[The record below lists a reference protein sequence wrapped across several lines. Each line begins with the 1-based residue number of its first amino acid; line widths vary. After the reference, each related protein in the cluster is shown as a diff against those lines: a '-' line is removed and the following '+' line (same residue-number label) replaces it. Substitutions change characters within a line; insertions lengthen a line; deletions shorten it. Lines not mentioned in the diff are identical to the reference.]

1 MTCSFV
7 VRSWV
12 LALGFTL
19 VGVAEA
25 AAQAEPVPLP
35 DEPLGAEPEPLPPP
49 AAEPA
54 PEAAPTEL
62 PPVDEPPATSE
73 APAPAERAVAVPYL
87 RAAPAPRSAK
97 DEEEEEFASYREIGG
112 HYLPPAVFVPSA
124 LTFNYFG
131 VRAGLEYHSVPGFSR
146 DLSFFGEGDYS
157 PATLKTINAAETVD
171 FALRLHDYV
180 AIVGDAYGLARVGA
194 NAPTLLGTGADYTY
208 GGDAGVLLKLF
219 RIGGFQMAV
228 RGQVGY
234 FAGQRAGVL
243 GLFQDIG
250 GIVQNAITQ
259 LTEIQDVSQ
268 VDLPGRLAAIENS
281 IRVATT
287 AMLTPFR
294 GVQYGASLNAA
305 QGLGP
310 VGIQL
315 SFGLYGRSETYDI
328 PVFDVMAAR
337 VSTQVRSEESLYP
350 RFGGA
355 LDINLEKFFMP
366 IDLVG
371 EYLYSQMSLSSELPG
386 EQGDRSWAEHLFA
399 LGVHY
404 SELLDLQLGFTA
416 YIVYGHDPM
425 AGENVRAAGK
435 PLDVGAQFVFRFMR

>member
-1 MTCSFV
+1 MTCSFD
-7 VRSWV
+7 VRNWV
-12 LALGFTL
+12 LALWFTL
-19 VGVAEA
+19 LGVADA

-35 DEPLGAEPEPLPPP
+35 DDPVASEAEPLPPP
-49 AAEPA
+49 AAEP
-54 PEAAPTEL
+54 PAAP
-62 PPVDEPPATSE
+62 PPAEPDAPAAAE
-73 APAPAERAVAVPYL
+73 APSPPQHRAVVVPYI
-87 RAAPAPRSAK
+87 RATPPPRPA

-146 DLSFFGEGDYS
+146 DLSFFGEGEYS

-171 FALRLHDYV
+171 FALRLHEYV

-259 LTEIQDVSQ
+259 LTEIQDISQ
-268 VDLPGRLAAIENS
+268 VDLPARLASIENS

-294 GVQYGASLNAA
+294 GVQYGASLNLA

-337 VSTQVRSEESLYP
+337 VATQVRSEESLYP

-371 EYLYSQMSLSSELPG
+371 EYLYTQMSLSSELPG

-416 YIVYGHDPM
+416 YIVYGQDPI
-425 AGENVRAAGK
+425 AGENVRTAGK